1 MSRRKHDNGS
11 ELFITVN
18 TATIHAR
25 YFDTLSFLLH
35 CECDIYEVQDFAI
48 SIYLDVNITF
58 QLNSHNTFF
67 FVGLYRHA
75 QRVY

>member
-18 TATIHAR
+18 IATIHAK

-35 CECDIYEVQDFAI
+35 CECDIYEVQDFTI
-48 SIYLDVNITF
+48 SIYYDVNITF
-58 QLNSHNTFF
+58 QLNSQTSR
-67 FVGLYRHA
+67 L
-75 QRVY
+75 